1 MRVVR
6 RPSILI
12 VAVCA
17 TAFCAAPALAQDT
30 APDAPEPGSIEDIA
44 KATTSPQFLSPWVAY
59 LPASS
64 SVPSPR
70 AFLKRIAGAPGEFVD
85 SAAAYGYA
93 RALAAAS
100 PRVEIF
106 TIGRSEEGRDIV
118 LLAIADERGVQTL
131 DQLKQDTAALA
142 DPRTTDPAAAEQI
155 VARARPIY
163 YFNAA
168 LHADETGST
177 ESVLELA
184 YRLAVSEQPMI
195 QRIRQNVVVLINPVS
210 NPDGRDKV
218 VEWFYRFLKGRSD
231 RNTLPRI
238 SPPYWSKYA
247 FVDINRDAHQLVH
260 ESTRAV
266 SRMFF
271 DWHPTVVHDLHES
284 VALLMSWNGTGP
296 YNPNIDPITFTEFQA
311 LSFHE
316 VQTLTSFGMP
326 GVSTWNFGEAFAHL
340 YLDSVAMN
348 HNAIGRGYETFGNGT
363 AETLEWTLTPEETS
377 REWYRVQPAPATPF
391 LWSAR
396 DNANYNQTAAL
407 AALDMA
413 ATEAK
418 LLLRSFYRKGFNSWR
433 KGVDE
438 APYAFAIPQD
448 QGDPTRVAQL
458 IARLQSQHIE
468 VHRSNAAFTVKEGAF
483 GVGTYLVRLDQ
494 PYRNYAVDL
503 LAPQEF
509 PKNGGEPYD
518 DVSWQL
524 PAHYHVEA
532 VAIADPAIKSVGA
545 IAVTEAPQPRGKI
558 AGDGPTWV
566 LKDTGQEGLLEAR
579 YRLAKFKI
587 EIAEHAFKV
596 GDAEYPA
603 GSWLLPAQS
612 GLSNALQDLTSRLAL
627 DFDSITSTPD
637 VARHAAKAPRLAVW
651 VPWAD
656 TDSIGW
662 LRHTLDERHIPY
674 AYVRDE
680 DVRAGNLR
688 TEYDVLLYGHVDLEL
703 AEQVHG
709 LPKAWG
715 PMPFKKTKQTP
726 SHGTPAASDDITG
739 GIRWEGLAQI
749 QKFVEGGGV
758 LVTLGSGSMLA
769 LEGGI
774 VRGVR
779 RDSGGVPRSASS
791 GGAEAAQA
799 AVDSVTRTPG
809 SHVRVSF
816 AQPDHP
822 IAYGYPAHTHVFRQN
837 YPLYAVPRRWLRM
850 AFCTTCLDG
859 PSDPG
864 GVVMQW
870 GDDGTDQPF
879 LVSGQVWGESNLIGR
894 PAILDMPV
902 GRGHVVAFNF
912 NPLHRD
918 LNRGDQ
924 RLLWNAILNWEAI
937 LARR

>member
-1 MRVVR
+1 VR
-6 RPSILI
+6 TIGLLFF
-12 VAVCA
+12 
-17 TAFCAAPALAQDT
+17 FCIAPAFAQVS
-30 APDAPEPGSIEDIA
+30 APDTPEPGSIEDIA
-44 KATTSPQFLSPWVAY
+44 KATTEPQFLSPWVSY
-59 LPASS
+59 LPASA

-70 AFLKRIAGAPGEFVD
+70 AFLKRIPGAPGELAD
-85 SAAAYGYA
+85 SATAYGYA
-93 RALAAAS
+93 RALADAS
-100 PRVEIF
+100 PRVELF

-118 LLAIADERGVQTL
+118 LLAIADEKGIRSL
-131 DQLKQDTAALA
+131 EQLKHDTAALA
-142 DPRTTDPAAAEQI
+142 DPRTTDQAAAEQI
-155 VARARPIY
+155 VERARPIY

-168 LHADETGST
+168 LHSDETGST

-184 YRLAVSEQPMI
+184 YRLAVSDQPMI
-195 QRIRQNVVVLINPVS
+195 QRIRENLVVLINPVS

-218 VEWFYRFLKGRSD
+218 IEWYYRYLKGKTD
-231 RNTLPRI
+231 RNSLPRQ

-247 FVDINRDAHQLVH
+247 MVDINRDAHQLVH
-260 ESTRAV
+260 ETTRAV

-296 YNPNIDPITFTEFQA
+296 YNPNIDPITFTEFQS

-348 HNAIGRGYETFGNGT
+348 HNSIGRGYETFGNGT
-363 AETLEWTLTPEETS
+363 AETLQWTLSEDETS
-377 REWYRVQPAPATPF
+377 REWYRVSPAPSKPF

-396 DNANYNQTAAL
+396 DNVNYNETAAL

-413 ATEAK
+413 ATQSK
-418 LLLRSFYRKGFNSWR
+418 MLLRSFYRKGFNSWR

-438 APYAFAIPQD
+438 PPYAFAIAPD
-448 QGDPTRVAQL
+448 QGDPLRVAQL

-468 VHRSNAAFTVKEGAF
+468 VHRSNAAFTVKEGSF
-483 GVGTYLVRLDQ
+483 GDGTYLVRLDQ

-503 LAPQEF
+503 LAPQDF

-518 DVSWQL
+518 DVSWEL
-524 PAHYHVEA
+524 PAHYHVSA
-532 VAIADPAIKSVGA
+532 VAIADPAIKDVGA
-545 IAVTEAPQPRGKI
+545 VPLTEAPRPRGKV
-558 AGDGPTWV
+558 AGSGPAYV
-566 LKDTGQEGLLEAR
+566 MKDTGQEGLLEAR

-587 EIAEHAFKV
+587 EIAERAFKV
-596 GDAEYPA
+596 DDAEYPA
-603 GSWLLPAQS
+603 GSWILSAQA
-612 GLSNALQDLTSRLAL
+612 GLAGALQDLDQHVAL
-627 DFDSITSTPD
+627 DFDSVAAVPD
-637 VARHAAKAPRLAVW
+637 VARHTAKAPRLGVW

-662 LRHTLDERHIPY
+662 LRHTLDERSVPY

-680 DVRAGNLR
+680 DIRAGNLR
-688 TEYDVLLYGHVDLEL
+688 AKYDVLLYGHVDLEL
-703 AEQVHG
+703 AEQIHG
-709 LPKAWG
+709 IPKAWG
-715 PMPFKKTKQTP
+715 PMPFKKTRQTP
-726 SHGTPAASDDITG
+726 SHGTPASSDDITG
-739 GIRWEGLAQI
+739 GIGWEGLAEI
-749 QKFVEGGGV
+749 QKFVDSGGL
-758 LVTLGSGSMLA
+758 LVTLGSGTMLA

-779 RDSGGVPRSASS
+779 RDSGGVPRSVAG
-791 GGAEAAQA
+791 GGADSAQA
-799 AVDSVTRTPG
+799 SAESVTRTPG

-822 IAYGYPAHTHVFRQN
+822 IAYGYPAHTYVFRQN
-837 YPLYAVPRRWLRM
+837 FPLYAVPRHWLRM
-850 AFCTTCLDG
+850 AYCTTCLDG
-859 PSDPG
+859 PPDPS

-870 GDDGTDQPF
+870 GDAGTDAPF
-879 LVSGQVWGESNLIGR
+879 LVSGQVWGGSNLIGR

-902 GRGHVVAFNF
+902 GRGRVVAFNF

-924 RLLWNAILNWEAI
+924 RLLWNAILNWQAI
-937 LARR
+937 LARRTDAN